1 MKVLRYF
8 LFSLICMFCCSIVFA
23 KDEIVIK
30 SITPL
35 YDENSTVEVSDNGV
49 IFNDKDQS
57 VKYNV
62 VLENITDKDL
72 TIEDISLTK
81 PSQDF
86 LIYKLEGLN
95 KNDVLK
101 ANSKNEVVVSLSTI
115 EKEGWGRNFNDELTA
130 SINIDSSVLNPNTG
144 DFVVITSI
152 ITIVVIGSLVILK
165 NKKLTKYGTLVIAFF
180 SVIPFINA
188 KKEIVIPIKINV
200 SFESQN
206 VMQKNSCE
214 YDIDYNE
221 TMYCDNYWA
230 YNSQVKN
237 FYIENEMNRIENYAY
252 KFDVSEKQNGRVV
265 AYLIVN
271 EEDSDYYDLH
281 IQADGIIYA
290 NYDASFYFADLFH
303 IKEIV
308 NFQGIDTSL
317 VENMS
322 YMFFNIG
329 RNNPNLTLDF
339 NMFDT
344 GSVTDMS
351 CMFMSAGG
359 NNTKLVLDLSNFDTS
374 NVTDMSNMFS
384 GTGYN
389 SALLELDLSNF
400 DTSNVID
407 MSWMFV
413 NVGSN
418 DKTFML
424 DVSGFDTSN
433 VTNMSH
439 MFRGTGYNNETF
451 TLDVSNFDTS
461 NVTDMSNMF
470 SDTGYNSEV
479 FTLDVSNFDTSKVT
493 DMGWMFS
500 GTGYNSEV
508 FTLDVSNFDTSK
520 VTDMNWMF
528 RETGYNSKN
537 FTLDVSG
544 FDTSKVTNM
553 DAMFYKTGY
562 NSALLELDVS
572 NFDTSN
578 VTDMRWM
585 FSGTGYNNP
594 NFTLDVSNFDTSNV
608 TNIGCMFYETGYNNP
623 NFTLDVSNFDTSNVT
638 SMSSMFEKTGYNS
651 TKLNTSITIRNPN
664 TTSYSGMFSSVAV
677 KTGSKIT
684 VNYTSETSDLVDKM
698 IATRSY
704 KANVFKGVQVD

>member
-1 MKVLRYF
+1 MKRINYL

-30 SITPL
+30 SITPV

-62 VLENITDKDL
+62 VLENTTDKDL

-115 EKEGWGRNFNDELTA
+115 KKEGWGRNFNDELTA

-144 DFVVITSI
+144 DFVVIISI

-165 NKKLTKYGTLVIAFF
+165 NKKITKYGTLVIAFF

-188 KKEIVIPIKINV
+188 KKEIVIPIKINA

-329 RNNPNLTLDF
+329 RNNPNFTFDF

-344 GSVTDMS
+344 GSVIDMS
-351 CMFMSAGG
+351 YMFYNTGR
-359 NNTKLVLDLSNFDTS
+359 NNPNFTLDLRTFDTS
-374 NVTDMSNMFS
+374 NVTDMSYMFM
-384 GTGYN
+384 GAGYN
-389 SALLELDLSNF
+389 SKSFTLDVSEF
-400 DTSNVID
+400 DTSNVTD

-424 DVSGFDTSN
+424 DVSN
-433 VTNMSH
+433 
-439 MFRGTGYNNETF
+439 
-451 TLDVSNFDTS
+451 
-461 NVTDMSNMF
+461 
-470 SDTGYNSEV
+470 
-479 FTLDVSNFDTSKVT
+479 
-493 DMGWMFS
+493 
-500 GTGYNSEV
+500 
-508 FTLDVSNFDTSK
+508 
-520 VTDMNWMF
+520 
-528 RETGYNSKN
+528 
-537 FTLDVSG
+537 

-578 VTDMRWM
+578 VTDMSYM
-585 FSGTGYNNP
+585 FRETGYSSS
-594 NFTLDVSNFDTSNV
+594 NFTLDVSNFDTSKV
-608 TNIGCMFYETGYNNP
+608 T
-623 NFTLDVSNFDTSNVT
+623 D
-638 SMSSMFEKTGYNS
+638 MSSMFEKTGYNS
-651 TKLNTSITIRNPN
+651 QTFELDLSSFDTSNVTSMYSMFEFAGYNAKLNTSITIRNPN
-664 TTSYSGMFSSVAV
+664 ITSYFSMFKEVAT
-677 KTGSKIT
+677 KPGSKIT
-684 VNYTSETSDLVDKM
+684 VNYTSETSSLVDQM
-698 IATRSY
+698 IATKSSNS
-704 KANVFKGVQVD
+704 NVVKGVQVD